1 LNFPFYIARRY
12 LVAKKSHNAIN
23 IISYISV
30 LGVTTGTMA
39 LVVILSVFNG
49 FDSLVR
55 SLINSFNPDLKIELT
70 EGKTFKPDS
79 SLIQQ
84 LRQTPGVYDLSLIL
98 EDKALVRYDE
108 QQTIAEV
115 RGVDEHYIN
124 ITGLDSMMVE
134 GEYALYRQDEPFAV
148 IGRGIRIYLNVM
160 LLSPRQMSLYVPRR
174 SSDISTDPLHALNRK
189 YLSVSGVFSIE
200 QDYDLRYIIVPI
212 DFASELFEYGKGEIS
227 TIELKLVPGA
237 GSSKVQQRV
246 KEIMGSKFRVLDRY
260 QQNEVFYKTMQAEK
274 WAIFLIL
281 VFILLV
287 ASFNVIGT
295 LTMLMLEKKKDVD
308 TLSNLGADKS
318 LLKKIFMLE
327 GWMISA
333 TGAVLGTLLGLLICW
348 VQMRF
353 GIVKLQGSGSFI
365 IDSYPVVVKASDVL
379 LTLVAVIVIGYLAAW
394 YPIRYFMRK

>member
-1 LNFPFYIARRY
+1 
-12 LVAKKSHNAIN
+12 
-23 IISYISV
+23 
-30 LGVTTGTMA
+30 
-39 LVVILSVFNG
+39 
-49 FDSLVR
+49 
-55 SLINSFNPDLKIELT
+55 
-70 EGKTFKPDS
+70 
-79 SLIQQ
+79 
-84 LRQTPGVYDLSLIL
+84 
-98 EDKALVRYDE
+98 
-108 QQTIAEV
+108 
-115 RGVDEHYIN
+115 
-124 ITGLDSMMVE
+124 
-134 GEYALYRQDEPFAV
+134 
-148 IGRGIRIYLNVM
+148 
-160 LLSPRQMSLYVPRR
+160 
-174 SSDISTDPLHALNRK
+174 
-189 YLSVSGVFSIE
+189 
-200 QDYDLRYIIVPI
+200 
-212 DFASELFEYGKGEIS
+212 
-227 TIELKLVPGA
+227 VPGA

-308 TLSNLGADKS
+308 TLSNLGADKG
-318 LLKKIFMLE
+318 LLKRIFMLE

-353 GIVKLQGSGSFI
+353 GIIKLQGSGSFI

-394 YPIRYFMRK
+394 YPIRYFMKKA